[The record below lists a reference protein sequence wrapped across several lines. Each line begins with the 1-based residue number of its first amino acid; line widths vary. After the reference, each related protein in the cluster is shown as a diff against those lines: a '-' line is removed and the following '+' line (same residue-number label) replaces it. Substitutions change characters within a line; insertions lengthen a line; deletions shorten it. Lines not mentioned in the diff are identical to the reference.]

1 MSKKTTYFLC
11 CILILSLT
19 SVAFWQIFPD
29 FFKHFPQNW
38 ANRTPTLASSE
49 AYQLRQIITANSS
62 NSRTF
67 IWQSDLSQTAA
78 FLEYRT
84 KGSNDLQKL
93 FASNEEFSDNKQT
106 SYLHKIT
113 LTNLNPATSYE
124 YRIGWQN
131 KRSPWYQFKTT
142 VVSPANFKALIFPD
156 SQSSDYTTWKTVA
169 QAAWKNN
176 NNADFLISLGDLVD
190 NGEDQSQWR
199 AWFNGVQDIVN
210 HIPLSPVLGNHETYD
225 LNWKTRMP
233 LAYLKLFAL
242 PTNDNP
248 LYQNQ
253 YYAYDYGDVHFVVLN
268 TQLEELSKFQP
279 EMLATQLAWLRQD
292 LATTKQKWKIV
303 LMHKDPLQYAI
314 KNRANRQAGFSTIGK
329 IFMPIFDEFG
339 VDVVFSAHL
348 HTYRRRLLLKNFK
361 PDQTGSLYILTGVA
375 GNVRYP
381 DFWENH
387 PLDDFIAPQPE
398 SNNYLTLERQENK
411 LIITAFLPSGT
422 ALDQVIL
429 AK

>member
-1 MSKKTTYFLC
+1 MSKKITYFLYC
-11 CILILSLT
+11 VLILSLT

-29 FFKHFPQNW
+29 FVKHFPQNW
-38 ANRTPTLASSE
+38 ASPTTNLTAAE

-67 IWQSDLSQTAA
+67 IWQSDLSQPEA
-78 FLEYRT
+78 FLEYRL
-84 KGSNDLQKL
+84 KGNNALQKL
-93 FASNEEFSDNKQT
+93 SASNEEFSDNKQT

-113 LTNLNPATSYE
+113 LNNLTPASSYE

-131 KRSPWYQFKTT
+131 KRSPWYQFQTPA
-142 VVSPANFKALIFPD
+142 VSPANFKALIFPD
-156 SQSSDYTTWKTVA
+156 SQSSDYATWQTVA

-176 NNADFLISLGDLVD
+176 PNADFFINLGDLVD

-199 AWFNGVQDIVN
+199 AWFNGLQGIIN
-210 HIPLSPVLGNHETYD
+210 NIPLSPVLGNHETYD

-233 LAYLKLFAL
+233 LAYLKLFSL
-242 PTNDNP
+242 PTNNNP

-268 TQLEELSKFQP
+268 TQLEEMSKLQP
-279 EMLATQLAWLRQD
+279 EMLATQLAWLRQN

-314 KNRANRQAGFSTIGK
+314 KNRANRQAGFSNIGN

-348 HTYRRRLLLKNFK
+348 HTYRRRLPLKNFQ
-361 PDQTGSLYILTGVA
+361 PDKTGSLYILTGVA

-411 LIITAFLPSGT
+411 LIIRAFLPSGT